1 MKESKHPLVM
11 IKYSSECLNESECFI
26 KCGSNRQ
33 VLHYSNHKFSDK
45 LTVPI

>member
-11 IKYSSECLNESECFI
+11 IKYSSECLNESEC
-26 KCGSNRQ
+26 GSNRQ